1 MKLNTRQFAFSLIE
15 IIVVLTIA
23 VIVVMAVMGIYGR
36 VRANAV
42 VVLDRLQQN
51 RLQIEVLH
59 KIAEDIDRLAAPGFD
74 ATINFRTKL
83 DNGYRS
89 SRLVLESGYY
99 NNTNKRSIYER
110 IIWQTAY
117 DPFDDT
123 LTLYRMHE
131 GLNVEDKILEVDHKS
146 SPSAELYIPV
156 ASGLTHFEL
165 KAQQGENVLS
175 SWTSKT
181 LPKAVRIAVSFE
193 PFQEL
198 FDGSV
203 GIPEETIFVRTVAID
218 RTREIP
224 FQFVKKTFDMPEEDD
239 PNNISNDPNSM
250 GLPDLGNLFPAGEP
264 EDEE

>member
-1 MKLNTRQFAFSLIE
+1 MKFKTKQFAFSLVE
-15 IIVVLTIA
+15 MIVVLMVATL
-23 VIVVMAVMGIYGR
+23 VVLAVMGIYTR
-36 VRANAV
+36 VRANAK
-42 VVLDRLQQN
+42 VVLDRLHQN
-51 RLQIEVLH
+51 RLETEVLH

-74 ATINFRTKL
+74 ATISFRTKL
-83 DNGYRS
+83 TNGYHS
-89 SRLVLESGYY
+89 SRLILESGYY
-99 NNTNKRSIYER
+99 NNTNKRSIYEQ

-117 DPFDDT
+117 DPFDDA
-123 LTLYRMHE
+123 LILYRMHD
-131 GLNVEDKILEVDHKS
+131 GLNVEDKILEVDRDS
-146 SPSAELYIPV
+146 SASAGWYIPV

-165 KAQQGENVLS
+165 KAQQGENVLG

-193 PFQEL
+193 PLQEL

-239 PNNISNDPNSM
+239 PNNIPSDDPNSLQ
-250 GLPDLGNLFPAGEP
+250 LPDQGDLLPAGEP
-264 EDEE
+264 